1 MAQGHGSEG
10 GHPAMDYR
18 EHESTYAG
26 FVRFTVIG
34 TLWCLTIVVGLAI
47 GGPGHSWGT
56 AGFLIFLSTVASALG
71 LFVKAIDSKASAAVL
86 VLSLLV
92 LAAKALH

>member
-1 MAQGHGSEG
+1 
-10 GHPAMDYR
+10 MDYR

-47 GGPGHSWGT
+47 GGPGHSWGM
-56 AGFLIFLSTVASALG
+56 AGFLIFLSTRLCTSHQVHL
-71 LFVKAIDSKASAAVL
+71 KYN
-86 VLSLLV
+86 
-92 LAAKALH
+92 H